1 MTQNL
6 PSVSIGTRLHES
18 DFGSSYTIECK
29 VIAHPAHTTV
39 YWQHNYNGI
48 IRTIKNDTLGVS
60 GIFIDNPS
68 LTIDFITTS
77 DSGKYTCIAEN
88 VVGVG
93 KSQDVDLKVNGGTF
107 NY

>member
-1 MTQNL
+1 M
-6 PSVSIGTRLHES
+6 SIGTRLHES
-18 DFGSSYTIECK
+18 DFGSSYTIECQ
-29 VIAHPAHTTV
+29 IISHPAHTTV